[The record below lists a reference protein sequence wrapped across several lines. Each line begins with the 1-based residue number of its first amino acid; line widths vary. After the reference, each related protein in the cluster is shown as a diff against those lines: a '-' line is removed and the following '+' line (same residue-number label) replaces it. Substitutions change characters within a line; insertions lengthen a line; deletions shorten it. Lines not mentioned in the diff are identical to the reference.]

1 MAQLDVYANPDHETV
16 AIIPYVLDIQSNLL
30 GILPSVAVIPL
41 VVPGIVE
48 QRPILRL
55 NPQLM
60 IEQEMLIA
68 LTQDI
73 AAIPRR
79 LLIHP
84 VANLSA
90 QRDEILAALD
100 FLFTGF

>member
-30 GILPSVAVIPL
+30 DILPSVAVIPL
-41 VVPGIVE
+41 VVPAAVE

>member
-1 MAQLDVYANPDHETV
+1 MAQFDVYPNPDCEAV

-30 GILPSVAVIPL
+30 GTLPTVAVVPL
-41 VVPGIVE
+41 IVPAAAE
-48 QRPILRL
+48 LLPILRL
-55 NPQLM
+55 NPKLM
-60 IEQEMLIA
+60 VEQQMLLA

-73 AAIPRR
+73 AAIPRH
-79 LLIHP
+79 LLAHP
-84 VANLSA
+84 ITNFSL

>member
-1 MAQLDVYANPDHETV
+1 MTAA
-16 AIIPYVLDIQSNLL
+16 
-30 GILPSVAVIPL
+30 
-41 VVPGIVE
+41 VE

-60 IEQEMLIA
+60 IEEEMLIA

-73 AAIPRR
+73 AAISRR

-90 QRDEILAALD
+90 QHDEILAALD

>member
-1 MAQLDVYANPDHETV
+1 LRIRDCASRAGSLTAAHTHR
-16 AIIPYVLDIQSNLL
+16 SRWRNLL
-30 GILPSVAVIPL
+30 GTLPSITVIPL
-41 VVPGIVE
+41 VMTAAVE

-60 IEQEMLIA
+60 IEEEMLIA

-90 QRDEILAALD
+90 QHDEILAALD

>member
-1 MAQLDVYANPDHETV
+1 MAQLDVYPNPDHETV

-41 VVPGIVE
+41 VVPAAVE
-48 QRPILRL
+48 QLPILRL

-68 LTQDI
+68 LTQDM
-73 AAIPRR
+73 ASIPRH
-79 LLIHP
+79 LLAQPI
-84 VANLSA
+84 ANLST
-90 QRDEILAALD
+90 QRTEILAALD

>member
-1 MAQLDVYANPDHETV
+1 MAQLDVYPNPDRQTA

-30 GILPSVAVIPL
+30 GNLPSVAVIPL
-41 VVPGIVE
+41 LMPVAVE
-48 QRPILRL
+48 LLPIARL
-55 NPQLM
+55 NPAVVV
-60 IEQEMLIA
+60 EQQTLIA

-73 AAIPRR
+73 ASIPRR
-79 LLIHP
+79 LLAHP
-84 VANLSA
+84 IANLSA